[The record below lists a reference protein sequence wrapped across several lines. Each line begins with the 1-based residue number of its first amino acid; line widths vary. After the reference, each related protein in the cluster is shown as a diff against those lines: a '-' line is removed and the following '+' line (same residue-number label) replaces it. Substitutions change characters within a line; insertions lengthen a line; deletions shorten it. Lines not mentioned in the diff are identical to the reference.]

1 MRKIALQGG
10 QCYLT
15 QQTNEV
21 YQVTEGQVLVYL
33 IPYPDKKR
41 GRRLL
46 IHQADPKEDIP
57 ALCWSDEQLGNWVF
71 GLVALDHAILEQ
83 RTVETAEDM
92 EQIYLSFAK
101 SAGMKLFDPSAFA
114 EQMIERYNMNLVK
127 EEVYLYAYSQEQQS
141 TYHKGIG
148 MILDLFQRSELGQI
162 AESGNRLYD
171 AAAFLCQRLGIS
183 IAPFETVRDSCGRRF
198 DLKGLARVSHFG
210 CREVQLEPGWYRQDS
225 GPVLA
230 YTKDR
235 KIPIVCLPNGPGR
248 YWAYNLTEGSKV
260 KIDETYAATLET
272 RGEVVYR
279 PFPPKKMGL
288 WDLIKFGFQHT
299 YPRDWI
305 GSWMLA
311 MIGVLI
317 GLLVPAVNQ
326 LLYDRLIP
334 LGDTQAVV
342 QVCSA
347 VIACMIGNLSFVVVK
362 NIAAFRG
369 TSTMRY
375 AVQNA
380 VYDRIFQ
387 LPESFLSRYDSADL
401 AQRAI
406 GITVFFEKIA
416 DVYSGFLLTALFSLL
431 YFWRIVQFSAQ
442 LSLIAFGMML
452 LFLTIIFFLGMRQMK
467 YERRMAEL
475 DSKSSSIMY
484 QFISGI
490 SKIRIAGVE
499 NRVLYEYLKPYI
511 QLKKLWMKKHRL
523 SLIAQTLIGG
533 AQAAFLLAIYPF
545 LIGASAQLSVGS
557 FLGFLTAFGAVSIA
571 FLDLAGAVLKMT
583 EVMPLYERSKLLLD
597 TLPEGGSETQTMRR
611 LPGNLSGEI
620 EVNNLQ
626 FSYGNEGEQILKNV
640 SFHIRPGEYVG
651 IVGASGSGKSTL
663 MKLLLGFEKAQSGKI
678 YYDGMDIDSLD
689 KRELRKKFGVVLQDG
704 KLIAGSIYENIT
716 IMMPGASVSQV
727 EQVLRDVELEQD
739 ILKMPMGLH
748 TILDEDSR
756 TISGGQR
763 QRMLIA
769 RAIIGKPK
777 ILYFDEATSALDNAA
792 QAVIC
797 KRLEKLRATRVVVAH
812 RLSTV
817 ENCDRIL
824 VLEEGLLVEEGNYQ
838 ELMDKQGRFY
848 QMAQRQMV

>member
-1 MRKIALQGG
+1 MSRIVLQGG

-15 QQTNEV
+15 QKTKQVYEV
-21 YQVTEGQVLVYL
+21 IEGQVLVYL
-33 IPYPDKKR
+33 IPYRDEKR

-46 IHQADPKEDIP
+46 IHQASPKENIP
-57 ALCWSDEQLGNWVF
+57 ALCWSDEQLGDWVF
-71 GLVALDHAILEQ
+71 GLVALDYAVLEQ
-83 RTVETAEDM
+83 KTVQASEEM
-92 EQIYLSFAK
+92 EKIYRSFVDF
-101 SAGMKLFDPSAFA
+101 AGIKLFDLSAFE

-127 EEVYLYAYSQEQQS
+127 EEVYLYAYSREQQS

-148 MILDLFQRSELGQI
+148 IILDLFQRSELGQI
-162 AESGNRLYD
+162 EESGNRLYD
-171 AAAFLCQRLGIS
+171 AAVFLCQRLRIP
-183 IAPFETVRDSCGRRF
+183 IASFETVREGCGRRF
-198 DLKGLARVSHFG
+198 DLKEIARISHFS
-210 CREVQLEPGWYRQDS
+210 CREVQLEPDWYRQDA
-225 GPVLA
+225 GPVLT
-230 YTKDR
+230 YTKER
-235 KIPIVCLPNGPGR
+235 KIPVVCLPNGPGR

-260 KIDETYAATLET
+260 KVDETYAQTLEV

-279 PFPPKKMGL
+279 PFPPKKMGM

-311 MIGVLI
+311 MIGAMI
-317 GLLVPAVNQ
+317 GLLIPTVNQ

-334 LGDTQAVV
+334 LGDVQAVV
-342 QVCSA
+342 QVCSM
-347 VIACMIGNLSFVVVK
+347 VIACIIGNLSFVVVK
-362 NIAAFRG
+362 NITAFRG

-380 VYDRIFQ
+380 VYDRMFQ
-387 LPESFLSRYDSADL
+387 LPESFLGKYDSADL
-401 AQRAI
+401 AQRAL
-406 GITVFFEKIA
+406 GITILFEKIA

-431 YFWRIVQFSAQ
+431 YFWRIVQFSAK
-442 LSLIAFGMML
+442 LSLIAFGIML
-452 LFLTIIFFLGMRQMK
+452 LFLTVILFLGMRQMK
-467 YERRMAEL
+467 YERSITEL

-490 SKIRIAGVE
+490 SKIRITGTE
-499 NRVLYEYLKPYI
+499 NQVLFEYLKPYVKLK
-511 QLKKLWMKKHRL
+511 QLRIKKYRL
-523 SLIAQTLIGG
+523 SLIAQTLIGS
-533 AQAAFLLAIYPF
+533 AQATFLLVIYPF
-545 LIGASAQLSVGS
+545 LIGAATELSIGA
-557 FLGFLTAFGAVSIA
+557 FIGFITAFGAVSIA
-571 FLDLAGAVLKMT
+571 LLDLAGALLKMT
-583 EVMPLYERSKLLLD
+583 EVMPLYERSKPLLD
-597 TLPEGGSETQTMRR
+597 TLPEGEVKTQTTRC

-626 FSYGNEGEQILKNV
+626 FYYENEEEQILKNI
-640 SFHIRPGEYVG
+640 SFHIYPGEYVG
-651 IVGASGSGKSTL
+651 IVGSSGSGKSTL
-663 MKLLLGFEKAQSGKI
+663 IKLLLGFEKAQNGKI
-678 YYDGMDIDSLD
+678 YYDGKDIDSLD

-727 EQVLRDVELEQD
+727 EQVLRDVELQQD
-739 ILKMPMGLH
+739 ISKMPMGLH
-748 TILDEDSR
+748 TILDENSR

-763 QRMLIA
+763 QRILIA

-797 KRLEKLRATRVVVAH
+797 KSLEKLRATRIVVAH

-824 VLEEGLLVEEGNYQ
+824 VLEEGKLVEEGSYQ
-838 ELMDKQGRFY
+838 ELMDKQGWFY
-848 QMAQRQMV
+848 QMAKRQMT